1 MSPAPRAGVS
11 RRTFLGQALS
21 GGALVLGARFSPLE
35 ILGGPMDAAGPWH
48 AGVYLAL
55 DVDGV
60 VSIIAHRSEMGTGI
74 RTSLPMVVAEELEAD
89 WSRVRIVQAVGD
101 EKYGSQNTD
110 GSCSIT
116 DFMQAMRVAGATAR
130 TMLEQA
136 AAARWQ
142 VPLGEVAAQAHV
154 VRHAPS
160 GRTLAFGDLVTAAS
174 ALTVPDPKTLRFKDP
189 DTYRIVGTNV
199 PITDLDDL
207 VEGKGTFGIDATMPN
222 MVYAV
227 IARPPVL
234 GSAVASVDD
243 AAARA
248 VAGVRDVVRL
258 PEAKPPYAFQALGG
272 AAVIADN
279 TWAAMQGRK
288 ALKLQWTDSPH
299 ATFESGA
306 FREQLLATVKAPQ
319 RALRTVGNVDAVF
332 AEAGAR
338 THEAA
343 YSTAMLAHAPMEPPA
358 AVAEFCDGKVV
369 TYAATQNPQA
379 VQEAVAS
386 ALGIRKE
393 DVTCHVTLLGGG
405 FGRKSKP
412 DYVVEAALLSKQV
425 GRPVKVVW
433 TRDDD
438 LQFDYVHAPSAQ
450 YLKASLGGD
459 GLPMAW
465 LMRTAFP
472 PIASLWNGDEQ
483 YGGWQAQQGWTEIPY
498 RLPHLQVENGPAPAH
513 TRVGWLRSVAS
524 IHHAFA
530 VQSFTDE
537 LAALAQADRVEY
549 LLKLIGEP
557 RVIDFSQEGMP
568 EARPQKIAFDT
579 GRLRNVIELVAE
591 KADWAKKPSGARRGL
606 GLAAHWSFFTY
617 VASIV
622 EVEVTDAG
630 DVRIPRVDV
639 AVDAGTI
646 VHPDRVTAQFEGA
659 AVFGT
664 SVALLGEITAKDGR
678 IQQGNFDGYQVAR
691 MTQAPRQTRVH
702 LVKSREAPAGVGEPG
717 VPPIPPAICNAVF
730 AATGRRVRDLP
741 IAGQLT

>member
-1 MSPAPRAGVS
+1 MSPTTVS
-11 RRTFLGQALS
+11 RRRFLGQTLS
-21 GGALVLGARFSPLE
+21 AGAFVLGTRFGPVE
-35 ILGGPMDAAGPWH
+35 IFAQPVEAAAPWQ

-55 DVDGV
+55 DPDGS
-60 VSIIAHRSEMGTGI
+60 VSVIAHRSEMGTGI
-74 RTSLPMVVAEELEAD
+74 RTSLPMVVAEELDAD

-101 EKYGSQNTD
+101 QKYGSQNTD

-116 DFMQAMRVAGATAR
+116 DFLQAMRVAGATAR

-142 VPLGEVAAQAHV
+142 VPVGEVAARVHA
-154 VRHAPS
+154 VRHAAT
-160 GRTLAFGDLVTAAS
+160 GRTLAYGDLVAEAAT
-174 ALTVPDPKTLRFKDP
+174 LPVPDAKTLRFKDP

-199 PITDLDDL
+199 PIADLDDL
-207 VEGKGTFGIDATMPN
+207 VTGRGTFGIDATVPG
-222 MVYAV
+222 MVYAA

-234 GSAVASVDD
+234 GSRVARVDD
-243 AAARA
+243 AGARK
-248 VAGVRDVVRL
+248 VSGVRDVVRL
-258 PEAKPPYAFQALGG
+258 TEANPPYVFQALGG

-279 TWAAMQGRK
+279 TWAAVQGRH
-288 ALKLQWTDSPH
+288 ALQVDWTDSPH
-299 ATFESGA
+299 KTFESGA
-306 FREQLLATVKAPQ
+306 FRDRLLATVKAPA
-319 RALRTVGNVDAVF
+319 RALREVGNVDATF
-332 AEAGAR
+332 AKGGL

-343 YSTAMLAHAPMEPPA
+343 YYTAMLAHAPMEPPA
-358 AVAEFCDGKVV
+358 AVAEFRDGKVV
-369 TYAATQNPQA
+369 AWAATQNPQA

-386 ALGIRKE
+386 ALGITKD

-425 GRPVKVVW
+425 GKPVKVVW
-433 TRDDD
+433 TREDD
-438 LQFDYVHAPSAQ
+438 LQFDYFHAPSAQ
-450 YLKASLGGD
+450 YMKATLGAD
-459 GLPMAW
+459 GMPTGW

-472 PIASLWNGDEQ
+472 PIGSLWNADEQ
-483 YGGWQAQQGWTEIPY
+483 YGGWQANQGWTEIPY
-498 RLPHLQVENGPAPAH
+498 RLPNLRVENGPAPAH

-537 LAALAQADRVEY
+537 LAVLARADRVEY
-549 LLKLIGEP
+549 LLKLIGSP
-557 RVIDFSQEGMP
+557 RVIDFAQEGVP
-568 EARPQKIAFDT
+568 KAQPGKIPFDT
-579 GRLRNVIELVAE
+579 GRLRRVIEVVAE
-591 KADWAKKPSGARRGL
+591 KSDWGRKPSGARRGL
-606 GLAAHWSFFTY
+606 GIAAHWSFLTY
-617 VASIV
+617 VAAVV

-659 AVFGT
+659 SVFGT
-664 SVALLGEITAKDGR
+664 SVALLGEITARDGR

-691 MTQAPRQTRVH
+691 INQAPRETRVH
-702 LVKSREAPAGVGEPG
+702 LVRSTEPPAGVGEPG

-730 AATGRRVRDLP
+730 AATGKRVRELP
-741 IAGQLT
+741 LARQLA